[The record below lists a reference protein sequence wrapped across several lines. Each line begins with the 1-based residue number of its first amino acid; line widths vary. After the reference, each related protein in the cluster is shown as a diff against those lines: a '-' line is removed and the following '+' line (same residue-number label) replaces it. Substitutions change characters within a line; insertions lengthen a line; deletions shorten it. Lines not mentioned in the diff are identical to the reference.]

1 MTTSTP
7 TPTPEATPTPS
18 LTPTPI
24 TEDTAVVSTGG
35 STIWLLRSPGGQ
47 NLDLMHDA
55 DIVILHSGHANQG
68 GVLWQEISTLSGI
81 RGWLKEEFLVITG

>member
-1 MTTSTP
+1 MLTSTP

-24 TEDTAVVSTGG
+24 SGETAVVTTGG
-35 STIWLLRSPGGQ
+35 GTIWLLRSPGGQ
-47 NLDLMHDA
+47 NLELLHNA

-68 GVLWQEISTLSGI
+68 GILWQEISTLSGF
-81 RGWLKEEFLVITG
+81 RGWLQEEFLAISG